1 MKKLIVVF
9 IITLTTSLVFS
20 QRRGANRSREQIE
33 VARIGLITERLG
45 LSVKQAEKFWPLYKE
60 FGDKRRHLMEDFRKQ
75 RENFDAANSTEE
87 QRQEMLKLG
96 YERKQQGLDLEK
108 EYSEKMLSV
117 ISSQQLIQLRK
128 AEGEFREMLFQR
140 IQKRQRQQRQGGDLK
155 KMQRRRNNFPRR
167 F

>member
-60 FGDKRRHLMEDFRKQ
+60 FGDKRRHLMEDFRNQ

>member
-20 QRRGANRSREQIE
+20 QRPGANRSREQIE
-33 VARIGLITERLG
+33 AARIGLITERLD
-45 LSVKQAEKFWPLYKE
+45 LTPEQAEKFWPVYRE
-60 FGDKRRHLMEDFRKQ
+60 FGDKRRQLMEEFRKQ
-75 RENFDAANSTEE
+75 RENFDAGNATEE

-96 YERKQQGLDLEK
+96 FERKQQGLDLEK

-117 ISSQQLIQLRK
+117 ISSQQLINLKK
-128 AEGEFREMLFQR
+128 AEREFREMLFQR
-140 IQKRQRQQRQGGDLK
+140 IQKRQRQRGNLQKMRQ
-155 KMQRRRNNFPRR
+155 RRNNFPRR